1 LASGALIWFVGEKS
15 ESRQLDR
22 GIQVRMFDNFGWDC
36 WFCSCFDDDSNI
48 TDDCR
53 PGDWVDGS
61 ELVYGGIGSFH
72 LWYSPMDSTFFANSR
87 CWIGFGIIGIERIVF
102 IGHGLLTWTGWCW
115 VTDCW
120 ATIIDEW
127 FGWCPSDCDIV
138 HLGLADGI
146 SAGGS
151 LDSYQ
156 RSFLLVKNKK
166 KNQKLNDVIVAAF

>member
-1 LASGALIWFVGEKS
+1 
-15 ESRQLDR
+15 
-22 GIQVRMFDNFGWDC
+22 
-36 WFCSCFDDDSNI
+36 
-48 TDDCR
+48 
-53 PGDWVDGS
+53 
-61 ELVYGGIGSFH
+61 
-72 LWYSPMDSTFFANSR
+72 
-87 CWIGFGIIGIERIVF
+87 
-102 IGHGLLTWTGWCW
+102 LTWTGWCW

-166 KNQKLNDVIVAAF
+166 KNKKLNDVIVAAF